1 MQVTFGGK
9 KLNLYGEVVKV
20 SDKAPDFKAVNNDL
34 SSFDSKENQGKV
46 VVYSVVP
53 SIDTGVCSLQA
64 RTFNDE
70 AEKLGDDVI
79 VITVSCDLP
88 FAQKRFC
95 AQEGIKNS
103 ISISDYKDHDFGK
116 KYGFL
121 IEDLALLS
129 RGVVIVDKNGKIAYT
144 EYVKEVTNEVNF
156 EAALD
161 AVKALIKWK

>member
-64 RTFNDE
+64 RTFNEE

-79 VITVSCDLP
+79 IITVSCDLP

-161 AVKALIKWK
+161 AVKALI

>member
-1 MQVTFGGK
+1 MKVTFGGK

-64 RTFNDE
+64 RTFNEE

-161 AVKALIKWK
+161 AVKALI

>member
-1 MQVTFGGK
+1 MQVTFVGK

-64 RTFNDE
+64 RTFNEE

-144 EYVKEVTNEVNF
+144 EYVKEVSNEVNF

-161 AVKALIKWK
+161 AVKALI

>member
-64 RTFNDE
+64 RTFNEE

-144 EYVKEVTNEVNF
+144 EYVKEVSNEVNF
-156 EAALD
+156 EAALE
-161 AVKALIKWK
+161 AVKALI

>member
-34 SSFDSKENQGKV
+34 SSFDSKENQGKL

-64 RTFNDE
+64 RTFNEE

-161 AVKALIKWK
+161 AVKALI

>member
-64 RTFNDE
+64 RTFNEE

-144 EYVKEVTNEVNF
+144 EYVKEVSNEVNF
-156 EAALD
+156 EAAID
-161 AVKALIKWK
+161 AVKALI

>member
-64 RTFNDE
+64 RTFNEE

-103 ISISDYKDHDFGK
+103 ISISDYKDQNSLH
-116 KYGFL
+116 Y
-121 IEDLALLS
+121 
-129 RGVVIVDKNGKIAYT
+129 
-144 EYVKEVTNEVNF
+144 
-156 EAALD
+156 
-161 AVKALIKWK
+161 

>member
-64 RTFNDE
+64 RTFNEE
-70 AEKLGDDVI
+70 AEKLSDDVI

-144 EYVKEVTNEVNF
+144 EYVKEVSNEVNF

-161 AVKALIKWK
+161 AVKALI

>member
-1 MQVTFGGK
+1 MQVTFVGK

-64 RTFNDE
+64 RTFNEE

-103 ISISDYKDHDFGK
+103 ISIYDYKDHDFGK

-161 AVKALIKWK
+161 AVKALI

>member
-64 RTFNDE
+64 RTFNEE

-161 AVKALIKWK
+161 AVKALI

>member
-20 SDKAPDFKAVNNDL
+20 SDKAPDFKAVNNNL

-64 RTFNDE
+64 RTFNEE

-129 RGVVIVDKNGKIAYT
+129 RGVVIVDKNDKIAYT

-161 AVKALIKWK
+161 AVKALI

>member
-64 RTFNDE
+64 RTFNEE
-70 AEKLGDDVI
+70 AEKLSDDVI

-156 EAALD
+156 EAALE
-161 AVKALIKWK
+161 AVKALI

>member
-64 RTFNDE
+64 ITFNEE

-161 AVKALIKWK
+161 AVKALI

>member
-64 RTFNDE
+64 RTFNEE

-79 VITVSCDLP
+79 VITVSRDLP

-144 EYVKEVTNEVNF
+144 EYVKEVSNEVNF

-161 AVKALIKWK
+161 AVKALI

>member
-34 SSFDSKENQGKV
+34 SSFDSKENQEKV

-64 RTFNDE
+64 RTFNEE

-161 AVKALIKWK
+161 AVKALI

>member
-1 MQVTFGGK
+1 MQVTFVGK

-64 RTFNDE
+64 RTFNEE

-161 AVKALIKWK
+161 AVKALI

>member
-64 RTFNDE
+64 RTFNEE

-95 AQEGIKNS
+95 AQEGMKNS

-144 EYVKEVTNEVNF
+144 EYVKEVSNEVNF

-161 AVKALIKWK
+161 AVKALI

>member
-9 KLNLYGEVVKV
+9 NLNLYGEVVKV

-64 RTFNDE
+64 RTFNEE

-103 ISISDYKDHDFGK
+103 ISISDYKNHDFGK

-156 EAALD
+156 DAALD
-161 AVKALIKWK
+161 AVKALI

>member
-9 KLNLYGEVVKV
+9 NLNLYGEVVKV

-64 RTFNDE
+64 RTFNEE

-79 VITVSCDLP
+79 IITVSCDLP

-144 EYVKEVTNEVNF
+144 EYVKEVSNEVNF

-161 AVKALIKWK
+161 AVKALI

>member
-64 RTFNDE
+64 RTFNGE

-79 VITVSCDLP
+79 IITVSCDLP

-144 EYVKEVTNEVNF
+144 EYVKEVSNEVNF

-161 AVKALIKWK
+161 AVKALI

>member
-20 SDKAPDFKAVNNDL
+20 SYKAPDFKAVNNDL

-64 RTFNDE
+64 RTFNEE

-144 EYVKEVTNEVNF
+144 EYVKEVSNEVNF

-161 AVKALIKWK
+161 AVKALI

>member
-1 MQVTFGGK
+1 MQVTFWGK

-64 RTFNDE
+64 RTFNEE

-144 EYVKEVTNEVNF
+144 EYVKEVSNEVNF
-156 EAALD
+156 EAALE
-161 AVKALIKWK
+161 AVKSLI

>member
-53 SIDTGVCSLQA
+53 SIDTEVCSLQA
-64 RTFNDE
+64 RTFNEE

-161 AVKALIKWK
+161 AVKALI

>member
-64 RTFNDE
+64 RTFNEE

>member
-9 KLNLYGEVVKV
+9 KLNLYGQVVKV

-64 RTFNDE
+64 RTFNEE

-161 AVKALIKWK
+161 AVKALI

>member
-64 RTFNDE
+64 RTFNEE

-129 RGVVIVDKNGKIAYT
+129 RGVVIVDKNDKIAYT

-161 AVKALIKWK
+161 AVKALI

>member
-64 RTFNDE
+64 RTFNEE

-129 RGVVIVDKNGKIAYT
+129 RGVVIVDKKGKIAYT
-144 EYVKEVTNEVNF
+144 EYVKEVSNEVNF

-161 AVKALIKWK
+161 AVKALI

>member
-64 RTFNDE
+64 RTFNEE

-129 RGVVIVDKNGKIAYT
+129 RGIVIVDKNGKIAYT

-161 AVKALIKWK
+161 AVKALI

>member
-64 RTFNDE
+64 RTFNEE

-161 AVKALIKWK
+161 AVKSLI

>member
-64 RTFNDE
+64 RTFNEE

-121 IEDLALLS
+121 IEDLTLLS

-156 EAALD
+156 EAALE
-161 AVKALIKWK
+161 AVKALI

>member
-9 KLNLYGEVVKV
+9 KLNLYGQVVKV

-64 RTFNDE
+64 RTFNEE

-129 RGVVIVDKNGKIAYT
+129 RGVVIVDKNDKIAYT

-161 AVKALIKWK
+161 AVKALI